1 MCKLSKSK
9 KYKYYLMLQKGLS
22 INSNIFSLS
31 MKELSLLYE
40 YWCFIKINALL
51 RKRYKIISSDFIEA
65 MDILYEISGD
75 KESIMLANMREKALM
90 DEQSRLKGAK
100 EEGKQEGSNE
110 KEILIAKKML
120 KKGKSIEEVSELTEL
135 SIEEVKKLVGN
146 L

>member
-1 MCKLSKSK
+1 
-9 KYKYYLMLQKGLS
+9 
-22 INSNIFSLS
+22 
-31 MKELSLLYE
+31 
-40 YWCFIKINALL
+40 
-51 RKRYKIISSDFIEA
+51 
-65 MDILYEISGD
+65 
-75 KESIMLANMREKALM
+75 MREKALM
-90 DEQSRLKGAK
+90 DAQSRLKGAK

>member
-1 MCKLSKSK
+1 
-9 KYKYYLMLQKGLS
+9 
-22 INSNIFSLS
+22 
-31 MKELSLLYE
+31 
-40 YWCFIKINALL
+40 
-51 RKRYKIISSDFIEA
+51 
-65 MDILYEISGD
+65 
-75 KESIMLANMREKALM
+75 MREKALM